1 MANTLT
7 AILVQIL
14 SKGMMTLRQQVL
26 MTKLVN
32 TDYSLEAKKK
42 GQTIDIPLSAA
53 QTTEDVTPAAT
64 ITAPSDLTPTTAQIS
79 LDNWKHTD
87 FALDDREIGR
97 IRADKDFV
105 PLQMQEAFK
114 ALANDINDTVFATYK
129 GIYGYVGTAATTP
142 FGSGVEVASATNLR
156 KVLHE
161 QLCPRDDRRAVLDFA
176 AEAAALNLSP
186 FSDAEKRGSAETKAS
201 GELGRIFGFNW
212 YGDDAVPS
220 HTAGTITTGL
230 IAKASTAVA
239 VGVKTFVCTTA
250 ASTGACA
257 LLEGDIILIAGD
269 DQTYVLT
276 ADATQASASTDVTIA
291 FEPALKVALTGSEAV
306 TVKATHVVNLGFH
319 RDAFGL
325 AMRAPDAGIKEL
337 LGVSTAGNVVMS
349 SVTLQDPVSKLIMR
363 LELIRGYKMTVWD
376 IDCLWGT
383 ALVSAARASRLA
395 G

>member
-26 MTKLVN
+26 MTRLVN

-53 QTTEDVTPAAT
+53 QSTADVTPAAT
-64 ITAPSDLTPTTAQIS
+64 PSAPTDLTPTTAQIS
-79 LDNWKHTD
+79 LDNWKHAD
-87 FALDDREIGR
+87 FALDDREVGR

-105 PLQMQEAFK
+105 PLQMEEAFK
-114 ALANDINDTVFATYK
+114 AIAKDINDTVFATYK

-156 KVLHE
+156 KTLHE

-176 AEAAALNLSP
+176 AEAAALNLSQ
-186 FSDAEKRGSAETKAS
+186 FSDAEKRGSAETKTK
-201 GELGRIFGFNW
+201 GDLGAIFGFDW
-212 YGDDAVPS
+212 YGEDAVPD
-220 HTAGTITTGL
+220 HTAGTASGATTDSAGY
-230 IAKASTAVA
+230 A
-239 VGVKTFVCTTA
+239 VGVKTITL
-250 ASTGACA
+250 ASAGTGTI
-257 LLEGDIILIAGD
+257 LEGDIFTIAGD
-269 DQTYVLT
+269 TQTYVVAT
-276 ADATQASASTDVTIA
+276 GDADVSGGGTVV
-291 FEPALKVALTGSEAV
+291 FEPALKVAITTSATAITL
-306 TVKATHVVNLGFH
+306 KASHVVNLGFH

-325 AMRAPDAGIKEL
+325 AVRAPDAGIKEL
-337 LGVSTAGNVVMS
+337 LGTGAAGNVLE

-363 LELIRGYKMTVWD
+363 LELIRGYKMTIWD

-383 ALVSAARASRLA
+383 TLVSAARASRLA